1 MRSALFIQSIE
12 KAIKVLNVFGRG
24 DRSMGLSEIALHS
37 GLDKPSTQ
45 RCVYTLV
52 ELGYLEK
59 CAKTSRL
66 SLGKKC
72 LDLSFHFLSNDP
84 LVRTATPVLTKLRN
98 DCGERTNLS
107 LYDGST
113 LVYAIRLAGKNED
126 FFFSTLIGRR
136 MPAFC
141 SAGGRAMLAQLPIDE
156 MKAIIGQSDLVPL
169 TRSTI
174 TDPRQIWEKIMEA
187 RERGYGMVVEES
199 VASELTVAAAIVD
212 SAGRPLG
219 AVHVAGS
226 TATWSVKEY
235 ERRFAPLV
243 VEVAA
248 SLSASNTTLG
258 VRSIA

>member
-1 MRSALFIQSIE
+1 MA
-12 KAIKVLNVFGRG
+12 
-24 DRSMGLSEIALHS
+24 LSEVALLS
-37 GLDKPSTQ
+37 GLDKASAQ

-59 CAKTSRL
+59 CSKTSRL

-72 LDLSFHFLSNDP
+72 LYLSFHYLRSDP
-84 LVRTATPVLTKLRN
+84 LVKTATPILTKLRN

-107 LYDGST
+107 LFDGPT
-113 LVYAIRLAGKNED
+113 LVYAIRLAGKHED

-141 SAGGRAMLAQLPIDE
+141 SAGGRAMLAQLPIE
-156 MKAIIGQSDLVPL
+156 EIEAIIDQSDLVPL

-174 TDPRQIWEKIMEA
+174 TDPEKICEKIIEA
-187 RERGYGMVVEES
+187 RERGYGMVVGES

-212 SAGRPLG
+212 NAGRPVG

-226 TATWSVKEY
+226 TARWSAKEY

-248 SLSASNTTLG
+248 SLSAGATLG
-258 VRSIA
+258 V